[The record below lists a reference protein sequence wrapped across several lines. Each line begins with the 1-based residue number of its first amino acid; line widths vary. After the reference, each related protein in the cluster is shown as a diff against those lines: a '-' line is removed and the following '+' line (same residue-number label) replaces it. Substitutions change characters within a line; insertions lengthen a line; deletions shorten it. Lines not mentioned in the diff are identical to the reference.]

1 LKLSSAFNSFY
12 QRKDESGRTDK
23 IISDNAELSAAR
35 MALVKAVQLVIKE
48 GLYLLGLQAP
58 EEM

>member
-1 LKLSSAFNSFY
+1 LAGAFNKFY
-12 QRKDESGRTDK
+12 QRKDQDGRIDK
-23 IISDNAELSAAR
+23 IISDNAKLTTAR
-35 MALVKAVQLVIKE
+35 IALVKAVQIVIKD